1 MLSLHFSKQKN
12 VYPLVSYNMRQ
23 NLQHDGT
30 STYNLMSQNKPLTMK
45 KKMKRY
51 MQYLCTNIL
60 NYIKN

>member
-30 STYNLMSQNKPLTMK
+30 WTYNLMSQNKPLTMK
-45 KKMKRY
+45 KKNEKIYAIFMY
-51 MQYLCTNIL
+51 
-60 NYIKN
+60 

>member
-45 KKMKRY
+45 KKNEKIYAIFMY
-51 MQYLCTNIL
+51 
-60 NYIKN
+60 